1 VTDFDPFQASAS
13 SVSTFELCA
22 RKWAWVKLDGLE
34 GAQHPSAAFGERVH
48 GHLERWLASKVP
60 PLDTHEERVAQAIIQ
75 HLPVPQLVLPNDVE
89 VGLSMRLGGVY
100 FVGRVDLYLPRHPET
115 GRPRV
120 YDHKTTSDFG
130 WALAPE
136 LMVDDVQ
143 ATLYAVWGLLRS
155 KADAIDLQWT
165 YGLTK
170 GAPKSLP
177 VVQTVTSAAIKDRV
191 NKTIETA
198 RVMRELTRMEG
209 LTAIEV
215 PYNAEACEAY
225 GGCPFKENCNLSA
238 QERIESIMS
247 QGTAQGS
254 LLDQLR
260 AKRNANKSPAPAP
273 GTSSQPVNPPAA
285 SNGSAPAETVLSGVV
300 SPIEK
305 LRQKKAEQEKA
316 AAAAAATT
324 PAPAPEPE
332 TEEAPAPAAAKPG
345 PGRPRK
351 SRAAEPE
358 HEAVDDLEPKRLWVA
373 FAVAALRGGKDGS
386 AAADDA
392 NELLLAHAELFPK
405 E

>member
-1 VTDFDPFQASAS
+1 MTTDFDPFQASAS
-13 SVSTFELCA
+13 SVSTFEMCA
-22 RKWAWVKLDGLE
+22 RKWAWQKLDGLE

-48 GHLERWLASKVP
+48 GHLERWLAVKVP
-60 PLDTHEERVAQAIIQ
+60 PQGTHEERVAQAIIP
-75 HLPVPQLVLPNDVE
+75 HLPPPQLVDPNDVE

-136 LMVDDVQ
+136 LMADDVQ

-155 KADAIDLQWT
+155 KAEAVDLQWT

-170 GAPKSLP
+170 GSPKSLP
-177 VVQTVTSAAIKDRV
+177 VVQTVTSADIKARV
-191 NKTIETA
+191 TKSIETA

-225 GGCPFKENCNLSA
+225 GGCAFRENCNLSA

-247 QGTAQGS
+247 QGNAQGS

-273 GTSSQPVNPPAA
+273 GTSSQPVNPPIA
-285 SNGSAPAETVLSGVV
+285 SGPPAESVLASV

-305 LRQKKAEQEKA
+305 LRQKKAEQ

-332 TEEAPAPAAAKPG
+332 PEVEEPAPEAPATRAGPGRLRKAAPAPA
-345 PGRPRK
+345 
-351 SRAAEPE
+351 
-358 HEAVDDLEPKRLWVA
+358 AVDDLEPKRLWVT

-392 NELLLAHAELFPK
+392 NDLLLAHAELFPK